1 MRKMLLYLLLFS
13 SFALQSVAQKGQIS
27 GKVTDEKGIPISGA
41 SVVDKKTKKGIST
54 GVDGNFVISMSAG
67 ETLVISYVGFEK
79 KEFVLTDS
87 KELTIALKP
96 LSQSLSE
103 VVVTASG
110 IKREKKALGYAVST
124 IDKKDLELRPEADLG
139 RVLNGKAPGLNINNT
154 SGLSG
159 SGTNINIRGISTIT
173 GNSSPLFIVD
183 GVPFD
188 GSTNTANQGAGAD
201 FLYGHQTSSRFLDLD
216 PNNIESV
223 NILKGLSAVTLYGE
237 EGRNG
242 VILITTK
249 NGSTQKT
256 RKKIEISVS
265 QSYFET
271 KAILPE
277 YNTKYGGGFD
287 LSVGIA
293 FFSNWGG
300 AFTNPPQE
308 VTHPYDRPS
317 GIYATDFPQ
326 FHNVPYAYKYYNS
339 VPRFFRTGTTSTT
352 SVNAAGSAGVVN
364 YNMNYSYTD
373 DQGYVTGN
381 GLNKNSFGIGGTA
394 KLSNNFTVSG
404 TINYVSTDQTSPPTS
419 NSTGNSGTYSSVFG
433 DVLYT
438 PTAVDLIGLPWEF
451 PSNHGSVYYRANN
464 GIQNPIWTLH
474 NSFTQDKVNRVFGQ
488 MQARY
493 EFFKGLSLTYKV
505 GYDNYSEFQLYG
517 QNQGGQGSHNPN
529 DNLGYLRTNTGVSTI
544 WDHSLLLNYSHNL
557 SNDFNLSFDAG
568 ANSRTDIYSQT
579 GQMSRQQLV
588 FGLMNHSNFVSHDVY
603 SESGVPL
610 NFDSKTLGVGVFG
623 FGTLGFRDY
632 AYLTLGGRNSWK
644 STVEQPNR
652 SIFYPN
658 ATVSFIPTS
667 AIEALKNN
675 KTINYL
681 KFRVG
686 YSTSANFPSPYATR
700 PYLNIATKIFVT
712 SDGSNINTNSI
723 PSQVPN
729 PNLKPELLKEAEA
742 GVEGK
747 FFNNRISIDL
757 TAYQRI
763 ASDQILLKTID
774 PASGSST
781 ELINAGKVTN
791 KGIELQLGLTV
802 IQTKDWKWELTGLY
816 TLNKSLV
823 SDIPADLPFIN
834 ISGYSNQGNI
844 AENGYALGVI
854 YGTYFE
860 KDPKSG
866 KRLVGS
872 DGNYIVANTPGV
884 IGDPNALYKVTG
896 ISTLSY
902 KEFSFRMQ
910 WDYTQGGDMLA
921 GTAAALLGRG
931 VTKDTEFDRAKPLI
945 MPGVLQDGQPN
956 NIQISST
963 QDYYNNSIVGA
974 GASESA
980 IYDATVIRLRE
991 ASLSYSVPVKA
1002 LSKLPFGS
1010 VSISVTGS
1018 NLWYYAPNMPK
1029 YIHFDPDA
1037 NGLGVGNGR
1046 GIEFLSGPSARR
1058 MGASLRITF

>member
-1 MRKMLLYLLLFS
+1 MLLYLLLLS
-13 SFALQSVAQKGQIS
+13 ALTPRLIAQSNQVS
-27 GKVTDEKGIPISGA
+27 GKIIDEKGIPISGA
-41 SVVDKKTKKGIST
+41 SVVEKKSKKGIST
-54 GVDGNFVISMSAG
+54 GIDGNFTISAPVG
-67 ETLVISYVGFEK
+67 GTLVITYVGFEK
-79 KEFVLTDS
+79 KEIVVGNSGDLS
-87 KELTIALKP
+87 ISLKP

-103 VVVTASG
+103 VVVTALG

-124 IDKKDLELRPEADLG
+124 VDKKDLELRPDPDLG
-139 RVLNGKAPGLNINNT
+139 RLLSGKAPGLNINST

-173 GNSSPLFIVD
+173 GNSTPLFIVD

-216 PNNIESV
+216 PNNIENVS
-223 NILKGLSAVTLYGE
+223 ILKGLSAVTLYGE
-237 EGRNG
+237 AGRNG

-256 RKKIEISVS
+256 KKKTEISVS

-271 KAILPE
+271 KAILPD

-300 AFTNPPQE
+300 AFTNPPAL
-308 VTHPYDRPS
+308 VDHPYDRAS

-326 FHNVPYAYKYYNS
+326 FQGATYAYKYYNS

-373 DQGYVTGN
+373 DQGYLIGN
-381 GLNKNSFGIGGTA
+381 GTNKNSFGFGGTA

-419 NSTGNSGTYSSVFG
+419 NSTGNNASYASVFG
-433 DVLYT
+433 NVMYT

-451 PSNHGSVYYRANN
+451 PSNHGSVYYRADN

-493 EFFKGLSLTYKV
+493 EFFKGLSLAYRV
-505 GYDNYSEFQLYG
+505 GYDNYSEFQLYA
-517 QNQGGQGSHNPN
+517 QNKGGQGSLNPN

-544 WDHSLLLNYSHNL
+544 WDHSLLLNYTHNL
-557 SNDFNLSFDAG
+557 STDLNLTVDAG
-568 ANSRTDIYSQT
+568 ADSRTDIYDQT

-588 FGLMNHSNFVSHDVY
+588 FGLMNHGNFVNHDVY

-610 NFDSKTLGVGVFG
+610 NFNSQTLDLGAYAL
-623 FGTLGFRDY
+623 GTLGFRDY

-644 STVEQPNR
+644 STVEAPNR

-658 ATVSFIPTS
+658 TSIAFIPTS

-675 KTINYL
+675 RIINYL
-681 KFRVG
+681 KLRVG
-686 YSTSANFPSPYATR
+686 YSTSANYPPPYGTR
-700 PYLNIATKIFVT
+700 PYLNIATKVYVT

-729 PNLKPELLKEAEA
+729 PNLKPELLNETEA

-747 FFNNRISIDL
+747 FLNSRASIDF
-757 TAYQRI
+757 TVYRRV
-763 ASDQILLKTID
+763 ASNQILLKSID
-774 PASGSST
+774 PASGSTS
-781 ELINAGKVTN
+781 ELINAGDVTN
-791 KGIELQLGLTV
+791 KGIEIQLGLTV
-802 IQTKDWKWELTGLY
+802 VQTKDWKWDLTGLY

-823 SDIPADLPFIN
+823 SNIPADLPFIN
-834 ISGYSNQGNI
+834 ISGYSNQGTI

-860 KDPKSG
+860 RDPKTG

-872 DGNYIVANTPGV
+872 DGNYINANTPGV
-884 IGDPNALYKVTG
+884 IGDPNPLYKLTG
-896 ISTLSY
+896 ISNLSY
-902 KEFSFRMQ
+902 KAFSFRMQ
-910 WDYTQGGDMLA
+910 WDYTQGGEMLA
-921 GTAAALLGRG
+921 GTPAALLGRG
-931 VTKDTEFDRAKPLI
+931 VTKDTEFDRAQPLI
-945 MPGVLQDGQPN
+945 LPGVLENGQPN

-963 QDYYNNSIVGA
+963 QAYYGNSVTNGA
-974 GASESA
+974 ASESA
-980 IYDATVIRLRE
+980 IYDATCIRLRE
-991 ASLSYSVPVKA
+991 ASLSYNLPAKA

-1010 VSISVTGS
+1010 ISFTVTGS

-1029 YIHFDPDA
+1029 YVHFDPDA

-1058 MGASLRITF
+1058 IGASIRVTF